1 MVSLIDLCLLGVVA
15 LVGLRSVQASR
26 VPSRSGAR
34 SREARESVLIKNV
47 AAFIAALLLQQ
58 YAVGFLATTTL
69 PARAESF
76 LDVVISLPAGP
87 GTAVARGMMWLTE
100 AALPQT
106 IADAIRT
113 AWLRDITADVEAMS
127 QAARRVVAKALLNLA
142 CFIALFLVIRWLLN
156 LVSIRV
162 VKALPPSLARGSRA
176 LALALGLAQS
186 IAVCAILIAIV
197 APLVVTGILPP
208 LLVEHLRHSRLADV
222 LLAILH
228 HLNLYR
234 L

>member
-1 MVSLIDLCLLGVVA
+1 MSLIDLCLLWVMA
-15 LVGLRSVQASR
+15 LTGLRSVQVSR
-26 VPSRSGAR
+26 AHSRSQ
-34 SREARESVLIKNV
+34 EARESALIKNI
-47 AAFIAALLLQQ
+47 AAFLAALLLHQ

-69 PARAESF
+69 PARAESL

-87 GTAVARGMMWLTE
+87 GTEVARGLMWLTE
-100 AALPQT
+100 AALPQA
-106 IADAIRT
+106 IADAIRE

-127 QAARRVVAKALLNLA
+127 QAARRIVAKAMLNLA
-142 CFIALFLVIRWLLN
+142 CFIVLFLAVRWLLN

-162 VKALPPSLARGSRA
+162 VRALPPSLARGNHA
-176 LALALGLAQS
+176 LGLALALAQS

-208 LLVEHLRHSRLADV
+208 MLAEHLRHSRLADV